1 MVKIAFV
8 INFSN
13 KTWNGGFNFFE
24 NLIFFLKKYEKKVK
38 IAIITDS
45 KKKIVFNENFK
56 NIEILETSLVSH
68 RFNIKRTLDKFLIIL
83 FGKSFFFETFL
94 LKNHVN
100 ILSHASFCGK
110 YSKIKSFPWF
120 PDFQHLNFPKNFTTK
135 NKIFRNLNVFLSS
148 KHSTKI
154 IVSSNSVK
162 KDIKK
167 ISEMAYKKSKVLY
180 HTNRIIDPKKIRSL
194 DYLKKK
200 FKIKKNFFLLPN
212 HYWIH
217 KNHFVVLKALNE
229 IRNPGFQILST
240 GMLLDH
246 RDRNHIKK
254 IQKYISEKKLKNIY
268 KILDLVS
275 FRDLCSLMKHSIAVI
290 NPSLSEGWG
299 NSADQA
305 RKLGKPCILSKIPV
319 HKELNYKHAK
329 LFNPHNYK
337 ELGKLLNNISKKRI
351 KIKVKKNSLEG
362 KNYINNYLR
371 IILN

>member
-1 MVKIAFV
+1 M
-8 INFSN
+8 
-13 KTWNGGFNFFE
+13 
-24 NLIFFLKKYEKKVK
+24 
-38 IAIITDS
+38 
-45 KKKIVFNENFK
+45 
-56 NIEILETSLVSH
+56 
-68 RFNIKRTLDKFLIIL
+68 
-83 FGKSFFFETFL
+83 
-94 LKNHVN
+94 
-100 ILSHASFCGK
+100 
-110 YSKIKSFPWF
+110 
-120 PDFQHLNFPKNFTTK
+120 
-135 NKIFRNLNVFLSS
+135 
-148 KHSTKI
+148 
-154 IVSSNSVK
+154 
-162 KDIKK
+162 
-167 ISEMAYKKSKVLY
+167 
-180 HTNRIIDPKKIRSL
+180 
-194 DYLKKK
+194 
-200 FKIKKNFFLLPN
+200 
-212 HYWIH
+212 
-217 KNHFVVLKALNE
+217 VLKALNE